1 MDPAFNDGFNPHR
14 WPDNTGLARSDPI
27 PGPTQYSEPPG
38 AKATVGET
46 PVNDVDRWFGRVGR
60 RQTSP
65 VSLYACYLTGR
76 LNGYFRYR
84 LRFPFLI
91 AAVRFAVHV
100 AEFFL
105 VLSSLGGVAAF
116 IVMVLRAGSL
126 VVAGGW
132 WGLLEIMRDRL
143 RTFARLGEREAG
155 EYEIGRWLV
164 LAGLVGALVA
174 IGGGL
179 ALAVVQPAGDDAVT
193 HLYAFLIIVEVAIGF
208 VVRVLHSGIYATRR
222 VYKPV
227 WSMFAP
233 TVVQLAIIGLGFS
246 LYPAV
251 TIVVAIIASNA
262 LSIAI
267 TVHFSLEAYRLTGLR
282 PRWNSSGRGVRQ
294 HLPSIPGWLGLR
306 TTMSGLSLR
315 LDALLVLALIG
326 FYGTDTRTFDLTA
339 AMTSW
344 QNIDAFQFFYLILP
358 LFRGSYESAGIFYF
372 DFVRLRT
379 EPALRELQWVFFRR
393 LLRVAPVIGL
403 FFWTLA
409 AALGILVLR
418 DVPVGFLLA
427 LLPMFVLRSF
437 IGIYQIRLFAEGRF
451 RTHLGTLAL
460 LIVLLW
466 LVWLNPNP
474 AGDLV
479 QITAAMIVQLIALMN
494 IQHLRDRRHPPVPTL
509 VSLPEWLRI
518 LAAEP
523 GPVLVAVVRIPPSL
537 NDRQRSAALRLVIQR
552 LTGRGHLSFRSPS
565 TLVYFER
572 RPGETPGG
580 DDYADMQA
588 ATGFAIGRGRVVGDQ
603 IDGRQAL
610 GRLAGGKWI
619 VPPEGGD
626 RVAIS
631 VQFRALF
638 PDGITFRVATQSG
651 AKEMRT
657 VDPAF
662 LAQAVAMAVAS
673 QEAGTDLVVVGGR
686 LFTPVFRRGTLRRLL
701 VLPANAAPADVREWR
716 RLVRIWNAGPA
727 AVVSDA

>member
-1 MDPAFNDGFNPHR
+1 M
-14 WPDNTGLARSDPI
+14 
-27 PGPTQYSEPPG
+27 
-38 AKATVGET
+38 
-46 PVNDVDRWFGRVGR
+46 NDVDRWFGRAAR
-60 RQTSP
+60 RQASP
-65 VSLYACYLTGR
+65 VSLYACFLTGR
-76 LNGYFRYR
+76 LNAYFRYR

-91 AAVRFAVHV
+91 AAVRFAVHG
-100 AEFFL
+100 AEFFV

-126 VVAGGW
+126 VASGGW

-143 RTFARLGEREAG
+143 RTFSRLGQREAS
-155 EYEIGRWLV
+155 EDEIGRWLV
-164 LAGLVGALVA
+164 LAAIVGALVT

-179 ALAVVQPAGDDAVT
+179 ALVLVRPAGDDAVS

-246 LYPAV
+246 LYPAAA
-251 TIVVAIIASNA
+251 IVVAIIASNA

-282 PRWNSSGRGVRQ
+282 PRWNSSGRGIRRF
-294 HLPSIPGWLGLR
+294 LPRVPARLGLQ

-344 QNIDAFQFFYLILP
+344 QHIDAFQFFYLILP

-379 EPALRELQWVFFRR
+379 EPALREVQWVFFRR
-393 LLRVAPVIGL
+393 LLWAAPAIGL
-403 FFWTLA
+403 FFWALA
-409 AALGILVLR
+409 AALGILVLH
-418 DVPVGFLLA
+418 DVPVGFLFA
-427 LLPMFVLRSF
+427 LLPMFLLRSF

-460 LIVLLW
+460 LVVLLW
-466 LVWLNPNP
+466 LVWINPNP

-479 QITAAMIVQLIALMN
+479 EITAAMIIQLIALIN
-494 IQHLRDRRHPPVPTL
+494 IQHLRDRQYPPVPAL

-518 LAAEP
+518 LCGEP
-523 GPVLVAVVRIPPSL
+523 GPVLAAVVRMPPSISAK
-537 NDRQRSAALRLVIQR
+537 QRSAVLTMIVDRLA
-552 LTGRGHLSFRSPS
+552 GRGHLSFRSPS

-572 RPGETPGG
+572 CRGDSPGG
-580 DDYADMQA
+580 HGYPDMQA
-588 ATGFAIGRGRVVGDQ
+588 ATGFLIGRGSVVGDRVE
-603 IDGRQAL
+603 GREAL
-610 GRLAGGKWI
+610 GRLVAGKWI
-619 VPPEGGD
+619 DPSDAGERVPL
-626 RVAIS
+626 S
-631 VQFRALF
+631 VQFGALF
-638 PDGITFRVATQSG
+638 PDGIIFRVATQSG

-657 VDPAF
+657 LDPAF
-662 LAQAVAMAVAS
+662 LAQAVSAAVATR
-673 QEAGTDLVVVGGR
+673 EAGTDVAVAGGR
-686 LFTPVFRRGTLRRLL
+686 LFTPVFHRGTLRRLL
-701 VLPANAAPADVREWR
+701 VLPAGPDPADVHEWR
-716 RLVRIWNAGPA
+716 RLVRVWSAGPA
-727 AVVSDA
+727 AVVGDA

>member
-1 MDPAFNDGFNPHR
+1 M
-14 WPDNTGLARSDPI
+14 
-27 PGPTQYSEPPG
+27 
-38 AKATVGET
+38 GEA
-46 PVNDVDRWFGRVGR
+46 PVNDVDRWFVQVGR
-60 RQTSP
+60 RQSTP
-65 VSLYACYLTGR
+65 VSLYSCFLTGR
-76 LNGYFRYR
+76 LAGYFRYR
-84 LRFPFLI
+84 LRFPLLI

-100 AEFFL
+100 AEFFV

-116 IVMVLRAGSL
+116 LVMVLRAGSL
-126 VVAGGW
+126 VVSGGW

-143 RTFARLGEREAG
+143 RTFARLGQREAG
-155 EYEIGRWLV
+155 EDEIGRWLV
-164 LAGLVGALVA
+164 LAGIVGAVVA
-174 IGGGL
+174 IGGGI
-179 ALAVVQPAGDDAVT
+179 AIAVFRPAGDDVVS
-193 HLYAFLIIVEVAIGF
+193 HWYAFLIVVEVAIGF

-233 TVVQLAIIGLGFS
+233 TVVQLAIIGLGYS
-246 LYPAV
+246 LYPAAA
-251 TIVVAIIASNA
+251 IVVAIIASNA
-262 LSIAI
+262 LSIGI

-282 PRWNSSGRGVRQ
+282 PRWNASGRGTRQ
-294 HLPSIPGWLGLR
+294 HLPHIPFWLGLK
-306 TTMSGLSLR
+306 TVMSGLSLR

-326 FYGTDTRTFDLTA
+326 FYGTGTRTFDLTA
-339 AMTSW
+339 GSPSW
-344 QNIDAFQFFYLILP
+344 QHIDAFQFFYLILP

-379 EPALRELQWVFFRR
+379 EPALRELKWVFFRR

-403 FFWTLA
+403 FFWTMA

-518 LAAEP
+518 LGGDP

-537 NDRQRSAALRLVIQR
+537 NERQRSAAVRLVIQR
-552 LTGRGHLSFRSPS
+552 VAGRGHLSFRSPS

-572 RPGETPGG
+572 RPGGTPGG
-580 DDYADMQA
+580 YGYADMQA
-588 ATGFAIGRGRVVGDQ
+588 ATGFAVGRGRVVADR
-603 IDGRQAL
+603 IDGRGAL
-610 GRLAGGKWI
+610 DRLVGGKWI
-619 VPPEGGD
+619 APPEGGD
-626 RVAIS
+626 RLAIS
-631 VQFRALF
+631 AQFRALF
-638 PDGITFRVATQSG
+638 PDGITFRVATQTG
-651 AKEMRT
+651 ASDMRT
-657 VDPAF
+657 LDPAF
-662 LAQAVAMAVAS
+662 LAQAISMAVAS

-686 LFTPVFRRGTLRRLL
+686 LLTPVFHRGTLRRLL
-701 VLPANAAPADVREWR
+701 VLPANAAPADVREWP
-716 RLVRIWNAGPA
+716 RLVRLWSADPA
-727 AVVSDA
+727 AVVTDA